1 MFWLF
6 VVVMMGVGVLGYIN
20 SVNLYK
26 DNILNLKKVKNYFD
40 KIENGMS
47 FNEVN
52 SLMGGKGICIK
63 ENSLYKWCLGDSIVA
78 QGYMKSKKSADIVSL
93 SEFFKNYSK
102 YFLRKG
108 QAFVEIEFKNGKVSN
123 KKAVGLI

>member
-6 VVVMMGVGVLGYIN
+6 VLVMMAVGVLGYIN

-26 DNILNLKKVKNYFD
+26 DTILNLKKVKNYFD

-52 SLMGGKGICIK
+52 SLMGSKSICMK
-63 ENSLYKWCLGDSIVA
+63 ENSLYKWYFGDSIVA

-93 SEFFKNYSK
+93 SDFFKNYSK

-108 QAFVEIEFKNGKVSN
+108 QAFVEIEFENGKVRN